1 MENKELILIVEDD
14 ESVGT
19 SIATMLH
26 ANGYRTLRST
36 DGNSAMT
43 MISSHC
49 PDLILLDLGLPDVD
63 GLAVLESVRRWS
75 MLPIVV
81 VSARGHEHEKV
92 RALDLGADDYVTKPF
107 GTSELLARIRT
118 ALRHGHAANRGEA
131 KPLTQFVNGDL
142 RIDFDKRKV
151 LLGSEEIHFSRIE
164 YNILTQLAQHAG
176 RVLTYDH
183 IIKAVWGPFAPN
195 DNQILRVNMAN
206 IRRKIEKNPAEP
218 QYILTEIGVGYR
230 MTENISSN
238 N

>member
-1 MENKELILIVEDD
+1 
-14 ESVGT
+14 
-19 SIATMLH
+19 
-26 ANGYRTLRST
+26 
-36 DGNSAMT
+36 
-43 MISSHC
+43 
-49 PDLILLDLGLPDVD
+49 
-63 GLAVLESVRRWS
+63 
-75 MLPIVV
+75 
-81 VSARGHEHEKV
+81 
-92 RALDLGADDYVTKPF
+92 
-107 GTSELLARIRT
+107 
-118 ALRHGHAANRGEA
+118 
-131 KPLTQFVNGDL
+131 L

-230 MTENISSN
+230 MTENAPSN